1 MRLTY
6 AKGFRA
12 PQAFD
17 EDLHLCGVGGEAKFI
32 RLADNM
38 KPATSNSF
46 SGSFDLYHRFGK
58 VQCNLLIEGFCTRLT
73 DVFALEEVVEIV
85 PDMLGVKELE
95 PLNGS
100 GAEVYAINIE
110 SSIAS
115 F

>member
-1 MRLTY
+1 MRFTY

-17 EDLHLCGVGGEAKFI
+17 EDLHICGVGGEAKFI
-32 RLADNM
+32 RLAGNQSETF
-38 KPATSNSF
+38 KSF

-58 VQCNLLIEGFCTRLT
+58 VQCNLLIKGFYTRLT
-73 DVFALEEVVEIV
+73 DVLVLEEVVEIV
-85 PDMLGVKELE
+85 PDTLGVKELE
-95 PLNGS
+95 RRNGS
-100 GAEVYAINIE
+100 GAEVYGINIE